1 MNARWMGGWVWVL
14 GVVVWTSP
22 GQAQVPRYVSPA
34 GGPLPSQLNYF
45 RFDGLT
51 PLLGNYNGIVAPM
64 QNYDYQLQQMRQE
77 QHLAMRSV
85 EREFAQIRQSQ
96 AAPTGVGATFMNYS
110 HYYGGLRGSGAG
122 SGGRRAPAMRSGF
135 GR

>member
-1 MNARWMGGWVWVL
+1 MNTRWVWGGLWVL
-14 GVVVWTSP
+14 GLVAWAD
-22 GQAQVPRYVSPA
+22 QAAGQVPRYLPPA

-51 PLLGNYNGIVAPM
+51 PLLGNYNGIVAPL
-64 QNYDYQLQQMRQE
+64 QTYDYQLQQMRQE
-77 QHLAMRSV
+77 QRLAMRSV

-110 HYYGGLRGSGAG
+110 HYYGGIRAG
-122 SGGRRAPAMRSGF
+122 GGGGGGRRPAGMRAGF

>member
-1 MNARWMGGWVWVL
+1 MNVRWLLGWAWVF
-14 GVVVWTSP
+14 GVMVWTSP
-22 GQAQVPRYVSPA
+22 GEAQVPRYMPPA
-34 GGPLPSQLNYF
+34 GGPMPSQLNYF

-51 PLLGNYNGIVAPM
+51 PLLGNYNGIVSPM
-64 QNYDYQLQQMRQE
+64 QAYDYQLQQMRQE
-77 QHLAMRSV
+77 QRTAMRSV

-110 HYYGGLRGSGAG
+110 HYYGGIGAG
-122 SGGRRAPAMRSGF
+122 GGGARRAPAMRSGF